1 MSDPTRTSQS
11 TRHAAGPIGASART
25 PAAAVAPASRRPV
38 AALARLI
45 VTTAALTGLT
55 LTARPR
61 PLFSLT
67 VVANLAVAVAF
78 AWSAHRAWTGRRPVS
93 PRITAGVVLLIA
105 LTGLVH
111 HLAPAALADTL
122 TLPTTS
128 SSALAPGAADHLLHT
143 VTPLAALADWLL
155 LTRPRRFRRP
165 YVC

>member
-1 MSDPTRTSQS
+1 MPDPTRTSQS

-25 PAAAVAPASRRPV
+25 PAAAVAPASRLPV
-38 AALARLI
+38 AALARLLI
-45 VTTAALTGLT
+45 TTAALTGLT
-55 LTARPR
+55 LPARPR

-67 VVANLAVAVAF
+67 VVANLAVMVAF

-105 LTGLVH
+105 LTGLVP
-111 HLAPAALADTL
+111 HLAPA
-122 TLPTTS
+122 
-128 SSALAPGAADHLLHT
+128 ALAPGAADHLPHT

-165 YVC
+165 YVF